1 MILICINSGVKTP
14 PALAHGLGR
23 PTLEDVAA
31 VAGVSRATV
40 SRVINDSP
48 RVSPEAREAVHT
60 AVRQLGY
67 VPNKAAR
74 TLVTRRTEAIAL
86 VLSEAENKVF
96 DDPHFAT
103 VVRTATEEL
112 STMDTQMVLMLT
124 QDETTH
130 ARVLRFLGAGH
141 VDGALLLA
149 PHKRDPLPEAVA
161 NLPIP
166 VVFGGKLWMPEDG
179 LHLVD
184 NDNVGGARMATEH
197 LLGLGR
203 RTVATITGPTD
214 EKAALDRLTG
224 WQQAMG
230 VSQERADRLTA
241 CGEFTRQGGEQAMR
255 ELLER
260 LPELDA
266 VFAANDLMADGAL
279 RALRAAGKRVP
290 EDIAVIGFDDQPAV
304 APLSDPPLTTIRQ
317 HPAEQMRRMVRTL
330 LRLVAG
336 EEVEPGREV
345 LPTELIR
352 RASA

>member
-1 MILICINSGVKTP
+1 M
-14 PALAHGLGR
+14 
-23 PTLEDVAA
+23 
-31 VAGVSRATV
+31 AGVSRATV

-48 RVSPEAREAVHT
+48 RVSPEAREAVRE

-86 VLSEAENKVF
+86 VLSEGENKVF

-112 STMDTQMVLMLT
+112 SALDTQMVLMLT

-141 VDGALLLA
+141 VDGALVLA
-149 PHKRDPLPEAVA
+149 PHKTDPLPEAVA
-161 NLPIP
+161 GLPIP
-166 VVFGGKLWMPEDG
+166 VVFGGKLWLSEEG

-184 NDNVGGARMATEH
+184 NDNVGGGKLATEH

-203 RTVATITGPTD
+203 RTVVTITGPAD
-214 EKAALDRLTG
+214 EQAALDRLAG
-224 WQQAMG
+224 WRQAMNID
-230 VSQERADRLTA
+230 ERQAARLSA
-241 CGEFTRQGGEQAMR
+241 CGEFTRQGGQQAMT
-255 ELLER
+255 ELLAR
-260 LPELDA
+260 VPELDA

-279 RALRAAGKRVP
+279 RALKAAGRRVP
-290 EDIAVIGFDDQPAV
+290 EEIAVVGFDDQPAV
-304 APLSDPPLTTIRQ
+304 APLADPPLTTIRQ
-317 HPAEQMRRMVRTL
+317 NPAEQMRRMVRIL
-330 LRLVAG
+330 LRLVGG
-336 EEVEPGREV
+336 EQVQPGREI
-345 LPTELIR
+345 LPTELVR

>member
-1 MILICINSGVKTP
+1 MKTP
-14 PALAHGLGR
+14 PALHGIGR

-48 RVSPEAREAVHT
+48 RVSPEARESVQE

-86 VLSEAENKVF
+86 VLSEKENKVF

-130 ARVLRFLGAGH
+130 ARVLRFLGGGH

-166 VVFGGKLWMPEDG
+166 VVFGGKLWLPEDG

-203 RTVATITGPTD
+203 RTVVTITGPSD
-214 EKAALDRLTG
+214 EKAALDRLAG
-224 WQQAMG
+224 WQQAM
-230 VSQERADRLTA
+230 SADQDRVARLSA

-255 ELLER
+255 ELLAR
-260 LPELDA
+260 VPELDG

-279 RALRAAGKRVP
+279 RVLRAAGRRVP
-290 EDIAVIGFDDQPAV
+290 EEIAVIGFDDQPAV
-304 APLSDPPLTTIRQ
+304 APLADPPLTTIRQ
-317 HPAEQMRRMVRTL
+317 HPGEQMRRMVQIL

-336 EEVEPGREV
+336 EDVPPGREI

>member
-1 MILICINSGVKTP
+1 MPSGI
-14 PALAHGLGR
+14 GR

-48 RVSPEAREAVHT
+48 RVSPEAREAVHN

-86 VLSEAENKVF
+86 VLSEQENKVF

-103 VVRTATEEL
+103 AVRTATEEL

-124 QDETTH
+124 HDETTH

-141 VDGALLLA
+141 VDGALMMA
-149 PHKRDPLPEAVA
+149 PHRNDPLPAAVA
-161 NLPIP
+161 ELPIP
-166 VVFGGKLWMPEDG
+166 VVFSGKLWQPEDG
-179 LHLVD
+179 LYLVD

-203 RTVATITGPTD
+203 RTVVSITGPVD
-214 EKAALDRLTG
+214 EKAALDRLAG
-224 WQQAMG
+224 WQQAVG
-230 VSQERADRLTA
+230 ADQDEVSRLTA
-241 CGEFTRQGGEQAMR
+241 CGEFTREGGEQAMR
-255 ELLER
+255 ELLAR
-260 LPELDA
+260 VPDLDA

-279 RALRAAGKRVP
+279 RVLRAAGRKVP
-290 EDIAVIGFDDQPAV
+290 EEIAVVGFDDQPAV
-304 APLSDPPLTTIRQ
+304 APLSEPPLTTVRQ
-317 HPAEQMRRMVRTL
+317 HPGEQMRRMVQTL
-330 LRLVAG
+330 LRLVSG
-336 EEVEPGREV
+336 ENVPPGREV
-345 LPTELIR
+345 IPTELVK